1 MDIEQAFYTEAGD
14 QSKLKENLIIDYHP
28 CSEEELG
35 LTEGEDANIYPI
47 SEGDVSTVKK
57 YKHLFY
63 CFDQS
68 QVEIMNDG
76 SSNNFSMLTLNF
88 FIPDDLCFN
97 YEEDS
102 LSCDPGVDY
111 WKEMAHKYLIILENQ
126 KRFESDNY
134 IDETP
139 VVDESQLRWVHF
151 SQSFNQIEYTI
162 KETVIEREDNLFIE
176 VSNLTGGED

>member
-63 CFDQS
+63 CFDHS
-68 QVEIMNDG
+68 KIEIMND
-76 SSNNFSMLTLNF
+76 SSASNFAKLSLHFAIPASFCLDSMA
-88 FIPDDLCFN
+88 
-97 YEEDS
+97 DS
-102 LSCDPGVDY
+102 LSCRPSTNY
-111 WKEMAHKYLIILENQ
+111 WKYMSNKSILLLEN
-126 KRFESDNY
+126 
-134 IDETP
+134 
-139 VVDESQLRWVHF
+139 
-151 SQSFNQIEYTI
+151 
-162 KETVIEREDNLFIE
+162 
-176 VSNLTGGED
+176 